1 MKILVKGKAA
11 IDTTKESA
19 AEVEALKTA
28 LSLRNPDYEKAIRRN
43 PRARF
48 ALSPYTSYYE
58 EKEGVMF
65 FPRGAVDY
73 LPELASSSVDYKLV
87 ESRSRV
93 KTKIKLRDY
102 QEGIAEGI
110 VEAGDNGVIKL
121 YTGFG
126 KTIIALKLAEM
137 LGQRTLI
144 IVKDKKGFNQ
154 FVKDIEHFVHPDAVG
169 KIKGK
174 TVEIGQITVATIQ
187 TLQRDTAKI
196 RSDYRNKFGLVIV
209 DECHEF
215 VTDKRRETISA
226 FAPKYL
232 YGMTATD
239 RRTDG
244 QGEAIFFMFGKKL
257 IERNLDVT
265 PPRIEVLEYRNPSMV
280 GEYHE
285 MVAEMIDDE
294 ERNELITRAA
304 EEDVKEGRKIL
315 ILTKRIDH
323 FMTISEM
330 LKEKGVKAVHP
341 VRSDAPEKAQADLM
355 QALRKNKI
363 DYDVILG
370 TYSMLSTGVDV
381 PSLDTLYL
389 AGDIK
394 SDVLIEQ
401 SAGRI
406 LRLFEGKDDPKV
418 VDVQDTGN
426 AIFKRQAKSRMNF
439 YSDQGWLITH
449 RDYEL

>member
-1 MKILVKGKAA
+1 MQILVKGKAA
-11 IDTTKESA
+11 IDTTKESSA
-19 AEVEALKTA
+19 DVEALKGA
-28 LSLRNPDYEKAIRRN
+28 LSLQNPTYQQAIRRN

-48 ALSPYTSYYE
+48 TLSPFISYYE

-93 KTKIKLRDY
+93 KTSIKLRDY
-102 QEGIAEGI
+102 QEGVPEEIIENGNNGI
-110 VEAGDNGVIKL
+110 IKL

-126 KTIIALKLAEM
+126 KTIIALRLAEL

-154 FVKDIEHFVHPDAVG
+154 FVKDVEHFVHPSAVG

-174 TVEIGQITVATIQ
+174 TAEIGSITIATIQ
-187 TLQRDTAKI
+187 TLQRDTQKI
-196 RSDYRNKFGLVIV
+196 RSEYRSKFGLVIV

-215 VTDKRRETISA
+215 VTDKRRETIAA

-244 QGEAIFFMFGKKL
+244 QGEAMFFMFGKKL

-265 PPRIEVLEYRNPSMV
+265 PPRVEILEYRNPSMV

-294 ERNELITRAA
+294 ERNELIVKAV
-304 EEDVKEGRKIL
+304 EEDVNEGRKVL

-323 FMTISEM
+323 FMTVSEM
-330 LKEKGVKAVHP
+330 LEARGIKAVHP
-341 VRSDAPEKAQADLM
+341 VRSDAPEKAQAELM

-363 DYDVILG
+363 EYDVILG
-370 TYSMLSTGVDV
+370 TYSMLSTGVDI

-394 SDVLIEQ
+394 SDVLVEQ

-406 LRLFEGKDDPKV
+406 LRLFEGKDDPKI

-439 YSDQGWLITH
+439 YGDRGWFITH
-449 RDYEL
+449 RDYEF